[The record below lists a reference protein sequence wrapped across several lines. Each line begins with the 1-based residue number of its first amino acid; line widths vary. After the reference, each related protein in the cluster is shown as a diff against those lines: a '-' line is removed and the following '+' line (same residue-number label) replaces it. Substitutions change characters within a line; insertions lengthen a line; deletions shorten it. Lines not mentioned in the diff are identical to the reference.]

1 MRISDWSSDVCSSDL
16 RALMAGRIEA
26 KHGRSTQEMT
36 AISGALT
43 LLTNAVMA
51 WNAEQMQRVVTDG
64 GPTRYPDAHL
74 ARIAPVAYK
83 PINRNGVMRFRSED
97 ARHLLLLRSGRDVK
111 LLAGG
116 NQLHAS
122 SHTTKATELIHP
134 SEPPNRTN

>member
-83 PINRNGVMRFRSED
+83 HINMNGVMRFRIEA
-97 ARHLLLLRSGRDVK
+97 ARQLVRLRAGRACK
-111 LLAGG
+111 PFGG
-116 NQLHAS
+116 GHQLEIGRA
-122 SHTTKATELIHP
+122 
-134 SEPPNRTN
+134 R